1 MREASGVKMM
11 EVVNKSSILAEV
23 MVTMDGIERS
33 GEIVGSGIRIS
44 DRLVGGGRMVTEGS
58 IGVEEGV
65 IEVRGGRE
73 EGDGVRTILGANT
86 LTECVS
92 SDVGRGLSLSP
103 GRLVIVSTGEVRI
116 GGMEE
121 EGGSELVRD
130 GEGEGAT
137 EGERVMVGGGKIS
150 VSVEN
155 TSKELE
161 VSEME
166 GVGKI
171 GSVVVSTALLLSTLV
186 GVAGGVVCRDV
197 VG

>member
-130 GEGEGAT
+130 GERGRSYGGREGHGWRR
-137 EGERVMVGGGKIS
+137 EDLCIS
-150 VSVEN
+150 REHL
-155 TSKELE
+155 KR
-161 VSEME
+161 
-166 GVGKI
+166 
-171 GSVVVSTALLLSTLV
+171 
-186 GVAGGVVCRDV
+186 AGGE
-197 VG
+197 